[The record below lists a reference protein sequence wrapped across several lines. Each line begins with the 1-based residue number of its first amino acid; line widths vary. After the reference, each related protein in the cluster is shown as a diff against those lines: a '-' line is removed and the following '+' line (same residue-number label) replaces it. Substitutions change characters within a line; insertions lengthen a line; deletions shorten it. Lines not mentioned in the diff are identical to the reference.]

1 MKNFFAPEETGKR
14 LQSIAKI
21 IAVITIVTAI
31 LGGILVLAGW
41 AENQDS
47 RYYDSAVTW
56 NALGTLFAALGA
68 EIFACLLLHGFGVLV
83 ECSYQQKQ
91 EAKRQTALL
100 NQLVIAQKISA
111 APVNAAPV
119 AKAVPVANTAPVV
132 KPAPAAKRTVEKSE
146 PVAEE
151 APKTVKAA
159 APAVVQPVVPVDT
172 TADEAVN
179 ILGGLLSIDGE
190 EDRWKYLQDKI
201 DTAKSEQLR
210 AVCRKAISMSDEQI
224 IELIGTVK

>member
-14 LQSIAKI
+14 LQSIAKF

-31 LGGILVLAGW
+31 LGGILVVVEWAMNHDSSYYNAATAWSSLGVLIGALA
-41 AENQDS
+41 
-47 RYYDSAVTW
+47 
-56 NALGTLFAALGA
+56 A
-68 EIFACLLLHGFGVLV
+68 EIFSCLLLHGFGVLV
-83 ECSYQQKQ
+83 DNSYQQKLQ
-91 EAKRQTALL
+91 AERQTALL
-100 NQLVIAQKISA
+100 NQLVNAQKTSA
-111 APVNAAPV
+111 APAKPV
-119 AKAVPVANTAPVV
+119 PVV
-132 KPAPAAKRTVEKSE
+132 KAEPVAQPAPAAKRTVEKSQ

-151 APKTVKAA
+151 APAA
-159 APAVVQPVVPVDT
+159 AQPVVPVDT

-190 EDRWKYLQDKI
+190 EDRRKYLQDKI

-210 AVCRKAISMSDEQI
+210 AVCRKAIGMSDEQI

>member
-21 IAVITIVTAI
+21 TAMIAIVTGV
-31 LGGILVLAGW
+31 LVGILLLVGLVI
-41 AENQDS
+41 NQDS
-47 RYYDSAVTW
+47 RYYDNAITW
-56 NALGTLFAALGA
+56 DVQRTLFAALET

-83 ECSYQQKQ
+83 DNSYQQKLQ
-91 EAKRQTALL
+91 AERQTALL
-100 NQLVIAQKISA
+100 NQLVNAQKTSA
-111 APVNAAPV
+111 APAKPVPVVKAAPV
-119 AKAVPVANTAPVV
+119 AQPV
-132 KPAPAAKRTVEKSE
+132 PAAKRTVEKSE

-159 APAVVQPVVPVDT
+159 APAVVPVDT

-190 EDRWKYLQDKI
+190 EDRKKYLQDKI

-210 AVCRKAISMSDEQI
+210 AVCRKAMGMSDEQI

>member
-21 IAVITIVTAI
+21 IAVITIVTAV
-31 LGGILVLAGW
+31 LGGILVVVEWAMNHDSSYYNAATAWSSLGVLIGALA
-41 AENQDS
+41 
-47 RYYDSAVTW
+47 
-56 NALGTLFAALGA
+56 A
-68 EIFACLLLHGFGVLV
+68 EIFSCLLLHGFGVLV
-83 ECSYQQKQ
+83 DNSYQQKLQ
-91 EAKRQTALL
+91 AERQTALL
-100 NQLVIAQKISA
+100 NQLVNAQKTSA
-111 APVNAAPV
+111 APAKPVPVVKAAPV
-119 AKAVPVANTAPVV
+119 AQPV
-132 KPAPAAKRTVEKSE
+132 PAAKRTVEKSE

-159 APAVVQPVVPVDT
+159 APMAVQPVVPVDT

-190 EDRWKYLQDKI
+190 EDRRKYLQDKI

-210 AVCRKAISMSDEQI
+210 AVCRKAMGMSDEQI

>member
-21 IAVITIVTAI
+21 IAVITIVTAV

-47 RYYDSAVTW
+47 RYYDNAVTW

-68 EIFACLLLHGFGVLV
+68 EVFACLLLHGFGVLV

-111 APVNAAPV
+111 APVNTAPV
-119 AKAVPVANTAPVV
+119 AKAVPVANTAPLV
-132 KPAPAAKRTVEKSE
+132 KL
-146 PVAEE
+146 
-151 APKTVKAA
+151 

-179 ILGGLLSIDGE
+179 ILGGLLSIDGKE
-190 EDRWKYLQDKI
+190 GRRKYLEDMI

-210 AVCRKAISMSDEQI
+210 AVCRKAIGMSDEQI

>member
-21 IAVITIVTAI
+21 TAMIAIVTGV
-31 LGGILVLAGW
+31 LVGILLLVGLVI
-41 AENQDS
+41 NQDS
-47 RYYDSAVTW
+47 RYYDNAITW
-56 NALGTLFAALGA
+56 DVQRTLFAALET

-83 ECSYQQKQ
+83 DNSYQQKLQ
-91 EAKRQTALL
+91 AERQTALL
-100 NQLVIAQKISA
+100 NQLVNAQKTSA
-111 APVNAAPV
+111 APAKPV
-119 AKAVPVANTAPVV
+119 PVV
-132 KPAPAAKRTVEKSE
+132 KAEPVAQPAPAAKRTVEKSQ

-151 APKTVKAA
+151 

-190 EDRWKYLQDKI
+190 EDRRKYLQDKI

-210 AVCRKAISMSDEQI
+210 AVCRKAMGMSDEQI

>member
-119 AKAVPVANTAPVV
+119 AKAVPEANTAPVV
-132 KPAPAAKRTVEKSE
+132 KPAPAAKRTVEKSQ

-151 APKTVKAA
+151 APAA
-159 APAVVQPVVPVDT
+159 VQPVVPVDT

-190 EDRWKYLQDKI
+190 EDRRKYLQDKI

-210 AVCRKAISMSDEQI
+210 AVCRKAMGMSDEQI

>member
-1 MKNFFAPEETGKR
+1 MRNFFAPEETGKR

-21 IAVITIVTAI
+21 IAVITIVTAV

-47 RYYDSAVTW
+47 RYYDSAITW

-100 NQLVIAQKISA
+100 NQLIIAQKISA
-111 APVNAAPV
+111 APVNTAPL

-132 KPAPAAKRTVEKSE
+132 KPAPAA
-146 PVAEE
+146 A
-151 APKTVKAA
+151 
-159 APAVVQPVVPVDT
+159 QPVVPVDT
-172 TADEAVN
+172 TVNEAVN
-179 ILGGLLSIDGE
+179 ILAGLLSVDGE
-190 EDRWKYLQDKI
+190 ENRWKYLQDKI

-210 AVCRKAISMSDEQI
+210 AVCRKAIGMSDEQI
-224 IELIGTVK
+224 IELIGMLK

>member
-14 LQSIAKI
+14 LQSIANI
-21 IAVITIVTAI
+21 TAMIAIVTGV
-31 LGGILVLAGW
+31 LVGILLLVGLVI
-41 AENQDS
+41 NQDS
-47 RYYDSAVTW
+47 RYYDNAITW
-56 NALGTLFAALGA
+56 DVQRTLFAALET

-83 ECSYQQKQ
+83 DNSYQQKLQ
-91 EAKRQTALL
+91 AERQTALL
-100 NQLVIAQKISA
+100 NQLVNAQKTSA
-111 APVNAAPV
+111 APAKPVPVVKAAPV
-119 AKAVPVANTAPVV
+119 AQ
-132 KPAPAAKRTVEKSE
+132 PAPAAKRTVEKSE

-159 APAVVQPVVPVDT
+159 APTAVQPVVPVDT

-190 EDRWKYLQDKI
+190 EDRRKYLQDKI

-210 AVCRKAISMSDEQI
+210 AVCRKAIGMSDEQI